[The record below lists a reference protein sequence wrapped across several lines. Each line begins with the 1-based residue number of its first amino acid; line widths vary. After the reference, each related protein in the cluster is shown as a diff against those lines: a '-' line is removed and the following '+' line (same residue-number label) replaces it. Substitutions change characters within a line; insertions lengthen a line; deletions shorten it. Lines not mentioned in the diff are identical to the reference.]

1 VLHEQLLGKWH
12 AREYAMPIQP
22 TMTFTP
28 EGLVLGAGALIL
40 RAEGPR
46 QLQSLRGR
54 EARALALLSAFH
66 GKPTAQAVLWN
77 IERAAKAWR
86 EGDGCLAYIH
96 LAHAGLS
103 RSQDLLSAAYRL
115 EMAQCAMK
123 CGATPRAVLKALH
136 LDRRYIEAVEK
147 AYNPAEPRVPAGSGT
162 TSGEWTSEGAPTGEA
177 RASEDGTGLSVLGRM
192 PLPALSFLDDLDA
205 GQVAELGAYASRLLG
220 LGPIGA
226 AVAAFGLL
234 LVPSSNDVRAEG
246 VVSEIPGLRYS
257 WNRDE
262 SLLHLAYDNPDGSQ
276 RTFSAQLDGDVF
288 RDARGRVIGRVLSGS
303 NVAIDA
309 NAVSPDLV
317 NEDEPRFCP
326 LPVKDKRTNDFGLD
340 YENYIK
346 SIVNPENPTP
356 PFMGHVLPN
365 TAKAVTF
372 DDCEHSTGTMV
383 EIKDGYEG
391 FLASTWGKGF
401 LAGIVFGTGY
411 GSSRGC
417 RGTARPLVFFAGR
430 CGRLC
435 AKDI

>member
-1 VLHEQLLGKWH
+1 
-12 AREYAMPIQP
+12 
-22 TMTFTP
+22 
-28 EGLVLGAGALIL
+28 
-40 RAEGPR
+40 
-46 QLQSLRGR
+46 
-54 EARALALLSAFH
+54 
-66 GKPTAQAVLWN
+66 
-77 IERAAKAWR
+77 
-86 EGDGCLAYIH
+86 
-96 LAHAGLS
+96 
-103 RSQDLLSAAYRL
+103 
-115 EMAQCAMK
+115 MK

-147 AYNPAEPRVPAGSGT
+147 AYNPAEQRVPAGSGT
-162 TSGEWTSEGAPTGEA
+162 TSGEWTSEDAPTGEA

-192 PLPALSFLDDLDA
+192 PLPASSFLDDLDA

-234 LVPSSNDVRAEG
+234 FVPSSNDVRAEG
-246 VVSEIPGLRYS
+246 VVSEIRGLRYS

-262 SLLHLAYDNPDGSQ
+262 SLLHLAYDNPDGGQ

-346 SIVNPENPTP
+346 SIVNPGNPTP
-356 PFMGHVLPN
+356 PFMGYVLPN

-401 LAGIVFGTGY
+401 LAGIFLEQAMAQVGAAG
-411 GSSRGC
+411 
-417 RGTARPLVFFAGR
+417 ARPVRWYFSRKDVADYARKIFKDADLENIEVKFVPGPGR
-430 CGRLC
+430 GQ
-435 AKDI
+435 